1 MWCCQKCGWYEMRIS
16 ISKLRV
22 VRALCCAV
30 CYEAWAV
37 ILEQMGLIHRYGCH
51 HSHVMKG
58 SMKWYENTTQLKC
71 QSSFDFLWHQT
82 GHANLSHNESFNT
95 SCYYGFMFFFYHR
108 LVWSEITTQ
117 PILSPQSTF
126 WSKCWNLLQT
136 ELNQL
141 WWIHIIWWPFRE
153 YWGPLGN
160 H

>member
-1 MWCCQKCGWYEMRIS
+1 MGWNMWCCKKCEMRIS

-95 SCYYGFMFFFYHR
+95 SCYYGFMFFLSPSG
-108 LVWSEITTQ
+108 LVWDNYPTYPIT
-117 PILSPQSTF
+117 P
-126 WSKCWNLLQT
+126 
-136 ELNQL
+136 
-141 WWIHIIWWPFRE
+141 IHILVQMLESSSNWTKPTVMDSYHLVTI
-153 YWGPLGN
+153 
-160 H
+160 

>member
-1 MWCCQKCGWYEMRIS
+1 MWCCQKWGWYEMRIL

-37 ILEQMGLIHRYGCH
+37 ILEQTGLIHRYGCH

-95 SCYYGFMFFFYHR
+95 SCYYGSMFFLSPSG
-108 LVWSEITTQ
+108 LVWDNYPTYPIT
-117 PILSPQSTF
+117 P
-126 WSKCWNLLQT
+126 
-136 ELNQL
+136 
-141 WWIHIIWWPFRE
+141 IHILVQMLESSSNWTKPTVMDSYHLVTI
-153 YWGPLGN
+153 
-160 H
+160 